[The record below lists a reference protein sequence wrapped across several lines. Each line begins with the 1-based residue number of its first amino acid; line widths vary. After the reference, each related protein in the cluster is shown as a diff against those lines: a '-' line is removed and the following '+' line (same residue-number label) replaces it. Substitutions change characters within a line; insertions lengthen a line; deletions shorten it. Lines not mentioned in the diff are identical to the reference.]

1 MEPIEMTLDD
11 YMAILKRRKW
21 SLILPALLMFAAAVV
36 VALLLPPVYKST
48 ATILI
53 EEQEIPSEYVKATVT
68 SYAEQRLQSINQR
81 VMSSNRLLEII
92 NRFDLYADMRDRWT
106 TEEIVD
112 KMRTDTQLEPI
123 SAEVMDRRSGR
134 PAEATIAFTLS
145 YEGKA
150 VPQKVQQVA
159 NVLTSLI
166 LDENLQV
173 RARQTR
179 ETSEFLEGE
188 MNRVK
193 AALDDLEGRISAFK
207 EKNINALP
215 ELLQVNS
222 QSLNN
227 TERNIDLLQEQLR
240 SQKERE
246 GYLQTQL
253 ANVSPYLEEQQKDKQ
268 RLEELKV
275 QLHYLKSRFTE
286 EYPDVVKARS
296 EIAKLE
302 AQLADTK
309 SGDANGRE
317 MPDNPAYITLA
328 AQLSSTRAEIKSIQQ
343 QIEGLKNTA
352 EGYRHRIETG
362 PKVAEAYKTLT
373 IERDN
378 TQAKY
383 NDLMQKLMEARVSQ
397 GLEKEQKGERF
408 TLIDPARL
416 PEKPFKPNRL
426 AIVLIGLVLG
436 VGAGVGTA
444 ALREFSDTSVHSSEQ
459 LSRTLISGSGG
470 DSGHRHAGRYG
481 PTAGQDP
488 GARGRGG
495 ASDRGGPRFLSLP
508 GDGSG
513 RFLGQAD
520 AAHGHI
526 EYFYRLF
533 SLPLA
538 KRSSFSTLGTLVH
551 FSSL

>member
-11 YMAILKRRKW
+11 YLAILKRRKW
-21 SLILPALLMFAAAVV
+21 SLILPALLVFAVAAA

-92 NRFDLYADMRDRWT
+92 NRFGLYADMRDRWT
-106 TEEIVD
+106 TEEIVG
-112 KMRTDTQLEPI
+112 KMREDTQLEPI
-123 SAEVMDRRSGR
+123 SAEVIDRRSGR

-145 YEGKA
+145 YEGKMA
-150 VPQKVQQVA
+150 PQKVQQVA
-159 NVLTSLI
+159 SVLTSLI

-193 AALDDLEGRISAFK
+193 AALDDLEGRIAAFK
-207 EKNINALP
+207 EENIDALP
-215 ELLQVNS
+215 ELLQVNIQGLS
-222 QSLNN
+222 N
-227 TERNIDLLQEQLR
+227 TERNIEMLQGQLR
-240 SQKERE
+240 SQKERQ

-253 ANVSPYLEEQQKDKQ
+253 ANVSPHLEEKQRDWQ

-275 QLHYLKSRFTE
+275 ELHYLKSRFTD
-286 EYPDVVKARS
+286 EYPDVIKAKA
-296 EIAKLE
+296 EIAELE
-302 AQLADTK
+302 AQLGGAK
-309 SGDANGRE
+309 SGPGGGRGV
-317 MPDNPAYITLA
+317 PDNPAYITLA
-328 AQLSSTRAEIKSIQQ
+328 AQLSSTRSEIKSTQQ
-343 QIEGLKNTA
+343 QIEGLKATA
-352 EGYRHRIETG
+352 EEYRRRIENS
-362 PKVAEAYKTLT
+362 PRVEEAYAALT
-373 IERDN
+373 IERNN

-408 TLIDPARL
+408 TLIDPPRL

-436 VGAGVGTA
+436 TGAGVGTV
-444 ALREFSDTSVHSSEQ
+444 ALRELSDTSVRSAEQ
-459 LSRTLISGSGG
+459 LSRTLK
-470 DSGHRHAGRYG
+470 Y
-481 PTAGQDP
+481 PVL
-488 GARGRGG
+488 
-495 ASDRGGPRFLSLP
+495 ASIPVIDTP
-508 GDGSG
+508 GDVSRRRMKILALAVGVVVLIAG
-513 RFLGQAD
+513 GLA
-520 AAHGHI
+520 
-526 EYFYRLF
+526 LF
-533 SLPLA
+533 HYQVMDLDVFWA
-538 KRSSFSTLGTLVH
+538 KLMRRMAI
-551 FSSL
+551 

>member
-1 MEPIEMTLDD
+1 MEPAEMSLDD
-11 YMAILKRRKW
+11 YVGILKRRKW
-21 SLILPALLMFAAAVV
+21 SLILPMVIVCLLAAAV
-36 VALLLPPVYKST
+36 ALILPPVYKST

-106 TEEIVD
+106 TEEIVA
-112 KMRTDTQLEPI
+112 KMREDTKLEPI

-150 VPQKVQQVA
+150 APQKVQQVA

-193 AALDDLEGRISAFK
+193 VALDDLEGRISAFK

-215 ELLQVNS
+215 ELLQVNI

-253 ANVSPYLEEQQKDKQ
+253 ANVSPYLEEKQKDKQ

-286 EYPDVVKARS
+286 EYPDVVKARA

-302 AQLADTK
+302 AQLADPK
-309 SGDANGRE
+309 SGGANGRE

-343 QIEGLKNTA
+343 QVEGLKITA
-352 EGYRHRIETG
+352 EDYRHRIETS
-362 PKVAEAYKTLT
+362 PKVEEAYKTLT
-373 IERDN
+373 IERNN

-444 ALREFSDTSVHSSEQ
+444 ALREFADTSVRSTEQ
-459 LSRTLISGSGG
+459 LSRVTHYPVLATIPVI
-470 DSGHRHAGRYG
+470 D
-481 PTAGQDP
+481 T
-488 GARGRGG
+488 
-495 ASDRGGPRFLSLP
+495 P
-508 GDGSG
+508 GDMA
-513 RFLGQAD
+513 R
-520 AAHGHI
+520 
-526 EYFYRLF
+526 RRVKT
-533 SLPLA
+533 LA
-538 KRSSFSTLGTLVH
+538 LVAGVVLLIAGGLVIFH
-551 FSSL
+551 YQVMDLDVFWAKLMRRMAI

>member
-1 MEPIEMTLDD
+1 MEPAEMSLDD
-11 YMAILKRRKW
+11 YVGILKRRKW
-21 SLILPALLMFAAAVV
+21 SLILPMVIVCLLAAT
-36 VALLLPPVYKST
+36 VALILPPVYKST

-106 TEEIVD
+106 TEEIVA
-112 KMRTDTQLEPI
+112 KMREDTKLEPI

-150 VPQKVQQVA
+150 APQKVQQVA

-193 AALDDLEGRISAFK
+193 VALDDLEGRISAFK

-215 ELLQVNS
+215 ELLQVNI

-253 ANVSPYLEEQQKDKQ
+253 ANVSPYLEEKQKDKQ

-286 EYPDVVKARS
+286 EYPDVVKARA

-302 AQLADTK
+302 AQLADPK
-309 SGDANGRE
+309 SGGANGRE
-317 MPDNPAYITLA
+317 VPDNPAYITLA
-328 AQLSSTRAEIKSIQQ
+328 AQLSSTQSEIKSIQQ
-343 QIEGLKNTA
+343 QIEGLKATA
-352 EGYRHRIETG
+352 EGFRQRIETS
-362 PKVAEAYKTLT
+362 PKVEEAYTALT
-373 IERDN
+373 IERNN

-444 ALREFSDTSVHSSEQ
+444 ALREFADTSVRSTEQ
-459 LSRTLISGSGG
+459 LSRVTHYPVLATIPVI
-470 DSGHRHAGRYG
+470 D
-481 PTAGQDP
+481 T
-488 GARGRGG
+488 
-495 ASDRGGPRFLSLP
+495 P
-508 GDGSG
+508 GDMA
-513 RFLGQAD
+513 R
-520 AAHGHI
+520 
-526 EYFYRLF
+526 RRVKT
-533 SLPLA
+533 LA
-538 KRSSFSTLGTLVH
+538 LVAGVVLLIAGGLVIFH
-551 FSSL
+551 YQVMDLDVFWAKLMRRMAI

>member
-1 MEPIEMTLDD
+1 MEPAEMSLDD
-11 YMAILKRRKW
+11 YVGILKRRKW
-21 SLILPALLMFAAAVV
+21 SLILPMVIVCLLAAAV
-36 VALLLPPVYKST
+36 ALILPPVYKST

-106 TEEIVD
+106 TEEIVAN
-112 KMRTDTQLEPI
+112 MREDTKLEPI
-123 SAEVMDRRSGR
+123 SAEVVDRRSGR

-150 VPQKVQQVA
+150 APQKVQQVA

-193 AALDDLEGRISAFK
+193 VALDDLEGRISTFK

-227 TERNIDLLQEQLR
+227 TERNTELLQEQLR

-253 ANVSPYLEEQQKDKQ
+253 ANVSPYLEEKQKDWQ

-275 QLHYLKSRFTE
+275 
-286 EYPDVVKARS
+286 
-296 EIAKLE
+296 
-302 AQLADTK
+302 
-309 SGDANGRE
+309 
-317 MPDNPAYITLA
+317 
-328 AQLSSTRAEIKSIQQ
+328 
-343 QIEGLKNTA
+343 
-352 EGYRHRIETG
+352 
-362 PKVAEAYKTLT
+362 
-373 IERDN
+373 
-378 TQAKY
+378 
-383 NDLMQKLMEARVSQ
+383 
-397 GLEKEQKGERF
+397 
-408 TLIDPARL
+408 
-416 PEKPFKPNRL
+416 
-426 AIVLIGLVLG
+426 
-436 VGAGVGTA
+436 
-444 ALREFSDTSVHSSEQ
+444 
-459 LSRTLISGSGG
+459 
-470 DSGHRHAGRYG
+470 
-481 PTAGQDP
+481 
-488 GARGRGG
+488 
-495 ASDRGGPRFLSLP
+495 
-508 GDGSG
+508 
-513 RFLGQAD
+513 
-520 AAHGHI
+520 
-526 EYFYRLF
+526 
-533 SLPLA
+533 
-538 KRSSFSTLGTLVH
+538 
-551 FSSL
+551 